1 MAKCERNDVG
11 SLVLNRA
18 AGGGSFR
25 LFSSFSGAAFRKK
38 VIAFVRCG
46 GSRHF
51 REDEAPGVLPFPL
64 APEPAPERLGPRRKG
79 SEKLSELLKSSC
91 ESWSEE
97 DGSAEETNRKIQA
110 FEEVKRVVRD
120 LQVGEGV
127 RKSGA
132 AVEVRGRAKEDSEAR
147 TTLAML
153 GAIPPLVGML
163 DSEDQEYQIASL
175 YALLNLGIGNDE

>member
-18 AGGGSFR
+18 AGGGGFR
-25 LFSSFSGAAFRKK
+25 PFSSFSGATFRKK
-38 VIAFVRCG
+38 VFAFVRCG
-46 GSRHF
+46 GSRNF
-51 REDEAPGVLPFPL
+51 REDEAPLPL
-64 APEPAPERLGPRRKG
+64 APEPAQERSEPRRKG
-79 SEKLSELLKSSC
+79 SEKLSELLRNSC
-91 ESWSEE
+91 EGWGEE
-97 DGSAEETNRKIQA
+97 DGSAEETKRKIDA

-120 LQVGEGV
+120 LQVGRGV
-127 RKSGA
+127 RKSEA
-132 AVEVRGRAKEDSEAR
+132 AVEVRRRAKEDLEAR

-163 DSEDQEYQIASL
+163 DSEDQEYQIAAL